1 MAWLFRTRQQAADGT
16 IAGQIEALRIAILR
30 FAIVL
35 IAAAVIV
42 FLNAGWVYETLILG
56 PRDPGFIT
64 NRMFCELGAVI
75 KIPALCINQ
84 IRWSDVNLDLAG
96 QFRFHLSLSINGA
109 LILVIPYLLLEI
121 WWFIKPALYEREK
134 KKSRGFV
141 LVTSL
146 LFYLGALFGY
156 FIIMPFSV
164 NFLAGYTVHPGIV
177 NQFQLNSYIRTLISA
192 VLSTGIVFEMPLLIF
207 FLSRMGIITSSF
219 LRKFRRH
226 VVVALFIIAAII
238 TPPDVISQMIVV
250 IPLYLLFELGVKIA
264 SRNERNAEKEA
275 II

>member
-1 MAWLFRTRQQAADGT
+1 MAWLFRPRQHAADGT
-16 IAGQIEALRIAILR
+16 LAGQLEALRFAILR
-30 FAIVL
+30 FALVL
-35 IAAAVIV
+35 VAAAIIV

-56 PRDPGFIT
+56 PRNPQFIT
-64 NRMFCELGAVI
+64 NRLFCELGAVFEV
-75 KIPALCINQ
+75 PALCINQ

-109 LILVIPYLLLEI
+109 FILVIPYLLLEI
-121 WWFIKPALYEREK
+121 WWFIKPALFVRERR
-134 KKSRGFV
+134 KSRGFV
-141 LVTSL
+141 LITSL

-156 FIIMPFSV
+156 FIIMPLSV
-164 NFLAGYTVHPGIV
+164 NFLASYSVHPGII
-177 NQFQLNSYIRTLISA
+177 NQFQLSSYIRTLLSA
-192 VLSTGIVFEMPLLIF
+192 VLSTGVVFEMPLLIF

-219 LRKFRRH
+219 LRRFRRH

-264 SRNERNAEKEA
+264 SRNERIAEKEA